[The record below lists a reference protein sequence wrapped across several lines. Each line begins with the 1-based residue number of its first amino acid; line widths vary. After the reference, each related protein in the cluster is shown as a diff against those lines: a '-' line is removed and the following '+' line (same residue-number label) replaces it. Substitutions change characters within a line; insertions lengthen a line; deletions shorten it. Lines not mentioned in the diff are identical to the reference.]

1 MLKIRLKFQSVPTP
15 RAAWNYGGVV
25 AGYVKRFQKN
35 SATIDLMTV
44 KVRQSLSS
52 DVKGLLD
59 SS

>member
-1 MLKIRLKFQSVPTP
+1 MIYYLDYQYMLKIRLKFQSVPSP

-44 KVRQSLSS
+44 KVRKSL
-52 DVKGLLD
+52 K
-59 SS
+59 